1 MVLAEAK
8 KNEFEDIGDEGQP
21 AGNTIIHR
29 IIIDRRMWVLP
40 ILFWA
45 GVVGLSFWW
54 NLTQLDRH
62 AYHMAINRGR
72 LVFETIQTV
81 RLWNARHGGVYVPV
95 TETTPSNIY
104 LKTLERDITTPA
116 GIALTMINPAY
127 MTRQIG
133 ELLKEGKTWIRI
145 TSLKPINP
153 INTPDDWE
161 ASSLESFETGAKERL
176 GHYVED
182 GTETYRY
189 MAPLVTERAC
199 LACHYIQGYRE
210 GDIRGGIRVSF
221 PKASI
226 SKLVAPRVDLIALI
240 HGMAWLVLSGL
251 TLAMMAGLRASFRAL
266 ERAYSRQDLLVERRT
281 SQLAASN
288 KHLEEFAY
296 ITSHDLQEPL
306 RTVSSYLGLFSKRY
320 EDSLNEDGRE
330 LLSFAIDASKHL
342 KLQIRDLLE
351 YSRVAHTKRKMG
363 VVEMRTIV
371 DEVLSNLE
379 TRITK
384 CGARVEVSPE
394 LPAVL
399 GDRFQLIRLVQN
411 LVSNALK
418 YRSPDRPPRVRIG
431 VRLDG
436 RFWEVSVAD
445 NGIGIEEEY
454 RERIFAIFQRLHAQ
468 GTYEGSGIGLAICQ
482 RVVECH
488 GGTIRVESAEGG
500 GSIFTFTVRAME
512 GQSPEGTSG
521 ADQPH

>member
-1 MVLAEAK
+1 MVLPEAK
-8 KNEFEDIGDEGQP
+8 ENKSEGHGGGGQTAGD
-21 AGNTIIHR
+21 TIIHR
-29 IIIDRRMWVLP
+29 VIIDRRMWVLP

-54 NLTQLDRH
+54 NLIQLDQH
-62 AYHMAINRGR
+62 AQHMAVNRGR
-72 LVFETIQTV
+72 LVFETIQTM

-104 LKTLERDITTPA
+104 LKTRERDITSPA

-133 ELLKEGKTWIRI
+133 ELLKEGETWVHI

-153 INTPDDWE
+153 FNKPDGWE
-161 ASSLESFETGAKERL
+161 ASSLESFETGTKERL
-176 GHYVED
+176 DLFAED
-182 GTETYRY
+182 DGVETYRY

-199 LACHYIQGYRE
+199 LACHHVQGYKE

-221 PKASI
+221 SKASI
-226 SKLVAPRVDLIALI
+226 SKLVAPRIDLIALI

-251 TLAMMAGLRASFRAL
+251 TLAMMAGLRASFRTI
-266 ERAYSRQDLLVERRT
+266 EEAYAHLDLRT
-281 SQLAASN
+281 GQLAASN

-320 EDSLNEDGRE
+320 NDVLDDNGRE
-330 LLSFAIDASKHL
+330 LLNFAVDASKRL
-342 KLQIRDLLE
+342 KLQISDLLK
-351 YSRVAHTKRKMG
+351 YSRVTHTKKEMD
-363 VVEMRTIV
+363 VVEMRAIV
-371 DEVLSNLE
+371 EEVLSNLE
-379 TRITK
+379 TRITE

-394 LPAVL
+394 LPTIL
-399 GDRFQLIRLVQN
+399 GDRSQLVRLVQN
-411 LVSNALK
+411 LISNALK
-418 YRSPDRPPRVRIG
+418 YRSPDQPPLVRIG
-431 VRLDG
+431 IRLDG

-454 RERIFAIFQRLHAQ
+454 RERIFGIFQRLHGQ

-500 GSIFTFTVRAME
+500 GSIFIFTLLAME
-512 GQSPEGTSG
+512 GQGPEGTSG